1 MPNSIGIY
9 QFNELGRIECRA
21 RERIAVIRPT
31 QGYLSNL
38 PQWYGRHV
46 DGRGDCVLD
55 SAIRRISLPIL
66 RSHWYRYVPYL
77 KSNPQNGSL
86 GSHRK
91 LQLRWAS
98 GLWWWQTKAA
108 LVSRPTYCQ
117 QDCKILTKS
126 WFLSTAVGTC
136 RDSVIHYI
144 WHLLFFG
151 LLIHFNDNVWA
162 DEWISLLQ
170 PHGKLIAHNPY
181 YCNYLYQILP
191 IYLANKLIDWLKEN

>member
-77 KSNPQNGSL
+77 KSDPQNGSI

-117 QDCKILTKS
+117 QDCKNIDQVVISKYCGGHLQGFSYPLHLTPTVF
-126 WFLSTAVGTC
+126 WTP
-136 RDSVIHYI
+136 DS
-144 WHLLFFG
+144 L
-151 LLIHFNDNVWA
+151 
-162 DEWISLLQ
+162 
-170 PHGKLIAHNPY
+170 
-181 YCNYLYQILP
+181 
-191 IYLANKLIDWLKEN
+191 